1 MGTTGSGHSS
11 LEPLVGTVPHTLTGT
26 PRNPLVD
33 LTLASLLGFPEWQD
47 LLHGECTCAP
57 RVLEKWTFLR
67 GCLLAEVAKAP
78 GWRDLKMKGF
88 SWTETTLQGSVNT
101 QGGAHISRCSHPAAF
116 LGSAV
121 SWIFWDMFLLI
132 RVLFVLWLM

>member
-1 MGTTGSGHSS
+1 MGTAGPGHSS
-11 LEPLVGTVPHTLTGT
+11 LEPLVGTVPHTLTST
-26 PRNPLVD
+26 HRNPLLD

-47 LLHGECTCAP
+47 LLHGECICAP
-57 RVLEKWTFLR
+57 RVLEKWTFLKS
-67 GCLLAEVAKAP
+67 CLLERSKSE
-78 GWRDLKMKGF
+78 G
-88 SWTETTLQGSVNT
+88 LQLDRNHTAGSVNT
-101 QGGAHISRCSHPAAF
+101 PGGADISRCSRPAAL